1 MEYIDTFIWTL
12 SNKKFHENLFSIS
25 EVTCRRTT
33 LRQTDMMK
41 AMDVLGNGTKVHR
54 FTSIV
59 REGLEF
65 IDFGLFVVY
74 LTMFSL
80 ASKDKIY
87 DELKTDVGRSI
98 HDIIWGIIPTCDWRE
113 TH

>member
-1 MEYIDTFIWTL
+1 
-12 SNKKFHENLFSIS
+12 
-25 EVTCRRTT
+25 
-33 LRQTDMMK
+33 
-41 AMDVLGNGTKVHR
+41 
-54 FTSIV
+54 
-59 REGLEF
+59 
-65 IDFGLFVVY
+65 
-74 LTMFSL
+74 MFSL